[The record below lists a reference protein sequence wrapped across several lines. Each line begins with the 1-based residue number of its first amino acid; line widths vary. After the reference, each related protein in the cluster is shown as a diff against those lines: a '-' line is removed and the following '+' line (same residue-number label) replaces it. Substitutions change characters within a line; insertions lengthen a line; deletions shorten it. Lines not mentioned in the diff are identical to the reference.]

1 MILVKACFCCFND
14 FFNSS
19 SEFASFDFFTFF
31 VLDGLPFFFSILMS
45 RGSSKRKYFR
55 KFLIQN
61 LKGREKVSGR
71 VSKSHKAYK

>member
-1 MILVKACFCCFND
+1 
-14 FFNSS
+14 
-19 SEFASFDFFTFF
+19 
-31 VLDGLPFFFSILMS
+31 LPFFFSILMS